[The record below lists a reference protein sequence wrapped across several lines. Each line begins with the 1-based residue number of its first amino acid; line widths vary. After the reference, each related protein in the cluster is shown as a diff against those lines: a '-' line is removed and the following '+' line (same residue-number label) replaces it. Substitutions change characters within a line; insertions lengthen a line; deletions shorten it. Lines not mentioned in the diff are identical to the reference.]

1 MLLSLAVAT
10 SSSCVCAWQP
20 SVVSRGSYHKQVAKF
35 EFKED
40 KWCVWPKSPCKGQNW
55 ENAWTDPCVNTLQ
68 LSGVQML
75 FKNVTET
82 VSPKVLRTV
91 QNLGGSNLVCLC
103 FKRKTLLQKLQ
114 TKRKYGP
121 PTGKKSVFLIC
132 LPFPSLV
139 WTVRKKNRRVNPVQ
153 TEFRFTFH
161 GLHHHSRYL

>member
-1 MLLSLAVAT
+1 
-10 SSSCVCAWQP
+10 
-20 SVVSRGSYHKQVAKF
+20 
-35 EFKED
+35 
-40 KWCVWPKSPCKGQNW
+40 
-55 ENAWTDPCVNTLQ
+55 
-68 LSGVQML
+68 ML

-114 TKRKYGP
+114 TKRKSGP
-121 PTGKKSVFLIC
+121 PTGKKECVPDMLTF
-132 LPFPSLV
+132 PFTGVNSE
-139 WTVRKKNRRVNPVQ
+139 KKNRRVNPVQ